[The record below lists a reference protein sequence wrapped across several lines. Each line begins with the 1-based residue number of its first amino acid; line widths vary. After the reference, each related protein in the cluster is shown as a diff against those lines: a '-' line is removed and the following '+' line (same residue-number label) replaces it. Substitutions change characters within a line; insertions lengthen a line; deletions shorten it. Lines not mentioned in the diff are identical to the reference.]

1 MAREGWLVGK
11 FSRDKG
17 ARFERELV
25 RLFQMEGIAAERI
38 PLSGSAGGSFAG
50 DLTIPVLGVDK
61 RFEAKKRA
69 GGFKLLYDFLSDH
82 FGLFVAQ
89 DRSTPLVVLRVDH
102 FIMLLQAAEANK
114 SSVEKQ
120 AA

>member
-1 MAREGWLVGK
+1 M
-11 FSRDKG
+11 
-17 ARFERELV
+17 
-25 RLFQMEGIAAERI
+25 FQDAGIAAERI

-50 DLTIPVLGVDK
+50 DLTIPVMGVDR

-69 GGFKLLYDFLSDH
+69 GGFKLLYDFLADH

-89 DRSTPLVVLRVDH
+89 DRAPTLVVLRADH
-102 FIMLLQAAEANK
+102 FIDLVKAAERGRSLAPLA
-114 SSVEKQ
+114 SPQEKAH